1 MQKQRTEY
9 RERLT
14 PSLWILVSAAV
25 VGPMA
30 ALVLAPLDA
39 TVALI
44 VGAAVGALLI
54 AALVALSPVVEVR
67 DGVLRAGRA
76 RIGAEWLGEPLA
88 LVDEEARQARGP
100 GLDRNSWLV
109 IRGGI
114 DGLVVVPLADDD
126 DPVVSWVVS
135 TRTPDRLA
143 AAINRA
149 RVYAQSR
156 QMSPSESS

>member
-14 PSLWILVSAAV
+14 PSLLILVSAAV

-30 ALVLAPLDA
+30 ALVLAPLDP
-39 TVALI
+39 TLALI
-44 VGAAVGALLI
+44 TGAAVGALII

-67 DGVLRAGRA
+67 EGVLRAGRA
-76 RIGAEWLGEPLA
+76 RIGVEWIGAPVAFLG
-88 LVDEEARQARGP
+88 DEARNARGP
-100 GLDRNSWLV
+100 GLDRDSWLV

-114 DGLVVVPLADDD
+114 DGLVVVPLEDPD
-126 DPVVSWVVS
+126 DPVVSWVIS

-149 RVYAQSR
+149 RDYAQSR
-156 QMSPSESS
+156 QMSPTESS

>member
-14 PSLWILVSAAV
+14 PSLWILASAGV

-30 ALVLAPLDA
+30 ALVLAPLDS
-39 TVALI
+39 TLALI
-44 VGAAVGALLI
+44 AGAVVGALLI
-54 AALVALSPVVEVR
+54 AALIGLSPVVEIR
-67 DGVLRAGRA
+67 DGHLRAGRA
-76 RIGAEWLGEPLA
+76 RIGVEWLGEPVA
-88 LVDEEARQARGP
+88 LTGEDARQARGP

-114 DGLVVVPLADDD
+114 DGLVVIPLEDQD

-143 AAINRA
+143 AAIRRSRA
-149 RVYAQSR
+149 YAQSR

>member
-30 ALVLAPLDA
+30 ALVLAPLDS
-39 TVALI
+39 TLALVVGAI
-44 VGAAVGALLI
+44 VGALII
-54 AALVALSPVVEVR
+54 AALVVLSPVIDIRE
-67 DGVLRAGRA
+67 GMLRAGRA
-76 RIGAEWLGEPLA
+76 RIGVEWLGSPA
-88 LVDEEARQARGP
+88 PFSGDEARNARGP
-100 GLDRNSWLV
+100 GLDRDSWLV

-114 DGLVVVPLADDD
+114 DGLVVVPLEDPD
-126 DPVVSWVVS
+126 DPVVSWVIS
-135 TRTPDRLA
+135 TRTPDRLT

-149 RVYAQSR
+149 RAYEQSR
-156 QMSPSESS
+156 QMSPTESS